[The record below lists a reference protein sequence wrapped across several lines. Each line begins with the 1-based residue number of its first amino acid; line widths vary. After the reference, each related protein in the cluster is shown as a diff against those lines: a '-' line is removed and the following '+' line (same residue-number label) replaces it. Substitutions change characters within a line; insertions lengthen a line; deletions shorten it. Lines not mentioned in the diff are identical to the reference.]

1 MEAPNQ
7 ASESSFHLR
16 SGDDY
21 LLGPW
26 LQGTYI
32 RDCKDSMHFSRAD
45 AATADMALLAGW
57 RPAMAN
63 PRSLAAIASVPRYVW
78 RCAKRLMGGSA
89 EQRGLSARFGF

>member
-57 RPAMAN
+57 WPVMAN
-63 PRSLAAIASVPRYVW
+63 PRSPMGMASVPRY
-78 RCAKRLMGGSA
+78 CGAM
-89 EQRGLSARFGF
+89 QNI